1 MLFLTKYLHNSEK
14 IRNFAAEIQIKQ
26 QLVLFLL
33 LYYIWNLSAII

>member
-14 IRNFAAEIQIKQ
+14 SSTFAAEIQIKQ